1 MIELKHHRWFLFAF
15 GDKRVPRHMYVI
27 KPLVSR
33 RTGWQDW
40 RKVF

>member
-15 GDKRVPRHMYVI
+15 GGRLPRHMYVI